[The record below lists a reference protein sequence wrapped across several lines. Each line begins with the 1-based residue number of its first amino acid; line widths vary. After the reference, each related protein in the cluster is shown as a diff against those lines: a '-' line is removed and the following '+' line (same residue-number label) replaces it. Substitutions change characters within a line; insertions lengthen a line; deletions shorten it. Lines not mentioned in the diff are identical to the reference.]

1 MDHAIDNRMDHRL
14 DRRTTR
20 RTRVLF
26 AAVFAAAVLLSP
38 LLVIYELLAGAV
50 GLVLTGMVARASDGA
65 ATMTATVVFAGL
77 LAGSLP
83 YLAAAP
89 FVS

>member
-1 MDHAIDNRMDHRL
+1 MDHAIDNRLDHRL
-14 DRRTTR
+14 DRRASR
-20 RTRVLF
+20 RTLVLF
-26 AAVFAAAVLLSP
+26 AAVFTAAVLLSP
-38 LLVIYELLAGAV
+38 FLVIYEFLAGAV
-50 GLVLTGMVARASDGA
+50 GLVVTGMVARTTESAV
-65 ATMTATVVFAGL
+65 TMTATVVFAGL